1 MSFYLLAKSNCFRN
15 SPHRTNSPFFVIAL
29 CQSTGCVTLTRHSK
43 VAAMESLLSMEAGI
57 PEIKNCRSRS
67 TLGKLDFTL
76 WLFRNDYFSC
86 NHYFSIL
93 AEHLMSDLVIPM
105 REMQMDEGEFC
116 LLKVLILFR
125 AGKEMT
131 NFENKIRN

>member
-1 MSFYLLAKSNCFRN
+1 
-15 SPHRTNSPFFVIAL
+15 
-29 CQSTGCVTLTRHSK
+29 
-43 VAAMESLLSMEAGI
+43 
-57 PEIKNCRSRS
+57 
-67 TLGKLDFTL
+67 
-76 WLFRNDYFSC
+76 
-86 NHYFSIL
+86 
-93 AEHLMSDLVIPM
+93 MSDLVIPM